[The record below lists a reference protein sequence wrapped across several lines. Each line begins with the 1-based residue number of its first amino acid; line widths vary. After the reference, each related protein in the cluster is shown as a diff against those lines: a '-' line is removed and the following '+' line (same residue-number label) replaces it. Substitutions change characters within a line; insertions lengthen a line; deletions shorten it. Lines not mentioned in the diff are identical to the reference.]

1 MSEHIEMTPNGCS
14 VPHISQENVRCVM
27 GYIVN
32 LTVILDDI
40 FKTSAG
46 NVTENATLKAMGS
59 HVRYGRRNS
68 IHQDI
73 SSFVT
78 ETFSMRSVIAEKDLV
93 VEKIVSL
100 IRKYCSPPNT

>member
-1 MSEHIEMTPNGCS
+1 M
-14 VPHISQENVRCVM
+14 M

-32 LTVILDDI
+32 LTVVLDDI
-40 FKTSAG
+40 FRITAG

-68 IHQDI
+68 IHHDI
-73 SSFVT
+73 RSFVT

-100 IRKYCSPPNT
+100 IWLYCSPVNA